1 MYKDDAKVC
10 NFADALLLAGVDYLV
25 VGPKVL
31 EELNS
36 QYTMGGYNDGTPPPS
51 PHSCRQALE
60 LPPDHPDNHR
70 KALHASIEVLLSE
83 G

>member
-36 QYTMGGYNDGTPPPS
+36 QYTMGGYNDGTPPPFPPFVQAS
-51 PHSCRQALE
+51 FGASSRSSRQ
-60 LPPDHPDNHR
+60 P
-70 KALHASIEVLLSE
+70 
-83 G
+83 